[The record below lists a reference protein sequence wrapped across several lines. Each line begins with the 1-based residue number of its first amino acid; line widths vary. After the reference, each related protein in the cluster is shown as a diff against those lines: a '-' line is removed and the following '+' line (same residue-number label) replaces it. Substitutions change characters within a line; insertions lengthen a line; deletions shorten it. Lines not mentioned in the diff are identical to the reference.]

1 MERVKISPLR
11 VRDAL
16 GRQPFGASEVSTR
29 AMADLV
35 FVLLSIAVFALLG
48 LVVKGVERL

>member
-1 MERVKISPLR
+1 MDGVWITRRR

-16 GRQPFGASEVSTR
+16 GLIDTGSPQVFTG
-29 AMADLV
+29 AMADLA
-35 FVLLSIAVFALLG
+35 FVLLSIAVFALLA